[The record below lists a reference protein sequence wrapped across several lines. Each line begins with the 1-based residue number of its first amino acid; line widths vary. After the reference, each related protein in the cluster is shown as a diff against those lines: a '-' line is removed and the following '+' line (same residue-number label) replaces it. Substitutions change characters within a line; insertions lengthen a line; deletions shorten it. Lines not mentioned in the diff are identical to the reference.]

1 MIAAHRFYDNKY
13 AHFAVQ
19 DGILFITYKSNTTL
33 NLAVAKLV
41 VTDRIRFQNNTNFAV
56 LCDLRGIVNSD
67 KAGRDFLAHS
77 GSLLLKAVA
86 LLVDEKVLLGMS
98 TFYVEVSKPLVPTEI
113 FTNEISAITYLQPFL
128 E

>member
-41 VTDRIRFQNNTNFAV
+41 VTDRIRFQNNTTL
-56 LCDLRGIVNSD
+56 LCGVILE
-67 KAGRDFLAHS
+67 
-77 GSLLLKAVA
+77 A
-86 LLVDEKVLLGMS
+86 LLTVTKRVGIFLLIRAL
-98 TFYVEVSKPLVPTEI
+98 YCLK
-113 FTNEISAITYLQPFL
+113 Q
-128 E
+128 